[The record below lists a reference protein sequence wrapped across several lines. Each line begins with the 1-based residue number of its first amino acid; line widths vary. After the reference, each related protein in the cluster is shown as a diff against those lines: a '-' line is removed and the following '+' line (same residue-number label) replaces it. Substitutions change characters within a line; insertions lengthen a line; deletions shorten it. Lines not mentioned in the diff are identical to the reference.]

1 MEIIA
6 IILWLIGGI
15 IGYIDG
21 RALGHVCPPSKEE
34 PPKKDDLP
42 T

>member
-6 IILWLIGGI
+6 AILWLLGFIV
-15 IGYIDG
+15 GYIDG
-21 RALGHVCPPSKEE
+21 RAFGHIDPPE
-34 PPKKDDLP
+34 KDDLS